1 MGAIQ
6 KDLSYFTL
14 RLVEL
19 LHVSFPELSN
29 NSRFISGRSRLAEKA
44 YESAFRAGN
53 PVSICDRI
61 ASEILF
67 ENLHFSNFDVIFKL
81 VCNEFYLLMP
91 DEALRPF
98 AIRMLSVCEPVFAL
112 YSLTEDFADSA
123 EFDLLYT
130 ELTGTIQIWIE
141 DNGIQ

>member
-1 MGAIQ
+1 MGTTE
-6 KDLSYFTL
+6 KDLSYFTV
-14 RLVEL
+14 RLTEL
-19 LHVSFPELSN
+19 LQLSFPELSN
-29 NSRFISGRSRLAEKA
+29 DSRFILNRSQLAAKA
-44 YESAFRAGN
+44 YEDAFRAGN
-53 PVSICDRI
+53 PIAICDTI
-61 ASEILF
+61 ASDVLF
-67 ENLHFSNFDVIFKL
+67 ENLHFSKVDVVFKM

-98 AIRMLSVCEPVFAL
+98 AISMLSVCEPVFEL